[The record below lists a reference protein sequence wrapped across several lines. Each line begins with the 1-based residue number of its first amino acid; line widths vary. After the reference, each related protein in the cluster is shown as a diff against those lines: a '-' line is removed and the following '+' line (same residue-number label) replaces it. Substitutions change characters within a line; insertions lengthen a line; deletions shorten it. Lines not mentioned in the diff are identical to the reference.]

1 MFRRGPG
8 FRKFDPGWTGRNASD
23 RVAPMEDRVQMW
35 RTIRRLITVAA
46 ILGGLYFLVV
56 QPVER
61 ALRSTKSTVERGL
74 EQVLGAVTQRET
86 RVVEGRAEVTGSS
99 EISELSLL
107 EMKMNATRTIE
118 KAENF
123 SVLPL
128 GTKKLVVR
136 GTFRVKGGYRLDE
149 GVSLRVERG
158 TVIARFPKPEVLSVE
173 LLDFDVLTEESG
185 WLNKIQAADRA
196 QILRELHDQM
206 RRDAEASGLL
216 DVADATLRTRLRD
229 LLGTERV
236 EVERELR

>member
-1 MFRRGPG
+1 MGG
-8 FRKFDPGWTGRNASD
+8 SHT
-23 RVAPMEDRVQMW
+23 VAAMEDRVQMW
-35 RTIRRLITVAA
+35 RTLRRMITAAA
-46 ILGGLYFLVV
+46 IIGGMYFLVV
-56 QPVER
+56 LPVER
-61 ALRSTKSTVERGL
+61 ALRSTKSSIERGL

-118 KAENF
+118 KSDKF

-136 GTFRVKGGYRLDE
+136 GTFRVKGGYKLDS
-149 GVSLRVERG
+149 GVSLRVDRG
-158 TVIARFPKPEVLSVE
+158 TVVARFPRPEVLSVE

-185 WLNKIQAADRA
+185 WLNKVQAGDRA

-206 RRDAEASGLL
+206 RRDAEQSGLL
-216 DVADATLRTRLRD
+216 DVADATLSTRLRD
-229 LLGTERV
+229 LLGTDKV
-236 EVERELR
+236 VVERELP

>member
-1 MFRRGPG
+1 MNPR
-8 FRKFDPGWTGRNASD
+8 WTGAGGSD
-23 RVAPMEDRVQMW
+23 RLAAMEDRVQMW
-35 RTIRRLITVAA
+35 RTIRRLITA
-46 ILGGLYFLVV
+46 IAVIGGLYFLVV
-56 QPVER
+56 MPVER
-61 ALRSTKSTVERGL
+61 ALRSTKASVERGL

-86 RVVEGRAEVTGSS
+86 RIVEGRAEVTGSS
-99 EISELSLL
+99 EITELSLL

-118 KAENF
+118 KSENL

-158 TVIARFPKPEVLSVE
+158 NVIARFPPPEVLSVE

-185 WLNKIQAADRA
+185 WLNKVQPEDRA

-206 RRDAEASGLL
+206 RREAMESGLL
-216 DVADATLRTRLRD
+216 DVVDASLRTRLRD
-229 LLGTERV
+229 LLGTEEI

>member
-1 MFRRGPG
+1 MNPR
-8 FRKFDPGWTGRNASD
+8 WTGAGGSD
-23 RVAPMEDRVQMW
+23 RFAAMEDRVQIW
-35 RTIRRLITVAA
+35 RTIRRLITA
-46 ILGGLYFLVV
+46 IAVIGGLYFLVV
-56 QPVER
+56 MPVER
-61 ALRSTKSTVERGL
+61 ALRSTKASVERGL

-86 RVVEGRAEVTGSS
+86 RIVEGRAEVTGSS
-99 EISELSLL
+99 EITELSLL

-118 KAENF
+118 KSENL

-158 TVIARFPKPEVLSVE
+158 NVIARFPPPEVLSVE

-185 WLNKIQAADRA
+185 WLNKVQPEDRA

-206 RRDAEASGLL
+206 RREAMESGLL
-216 DVADATLRTRLRD
+216 DVVDASLRTRLRD
-229 LLGTERV
+229 LLGTEEI

>member
-1 MFRRGPG
+1 
-8 FRKFDPGWTGRNASD
+8 
-23 RVAPMEDRVQMW
+23 
-35 RTIRRLITVAA
+35 
-46 ILGGLYFLVV
+46 
-56 QPVER
+56 
-61 ALRSTKSTVERGL
+61 
-74 EQVLGAVTQRET
+74 
-86 RVVEGRAEVTGSS
+86 
-99 EISELSLL
+99 
-107 EMKMNATRTIE
+107 
-118 KAENF
+118 
-123 SVLPL
+123 
-128 GTKKLVVR
+128 
-136 GTFRVKGGYRLDE
+136 LDD

-206 RRDAEASGLL
+206 RRDAESSGLL